1 MLYKFCWYLFN
12 IIFKFWLRWDI
23 YGLENIPVT
32 GPVVLASNHLS
43 LLDPPVVGTAANRKV
58 NFMAKAELFEPPVF
72 GPVIRRMGAFPVHRG
87 AADRQAMKTAI
98 GLLQKGEIV
107 GVFPEGTR
115 SKTGALGR
123 AGEGAFMMAAWTKAA
138 IVPVLITGTDFKRHP
153 GWPKVQVIFGKPL
166 AYATE
171 AKPNKENLAVI
182 TNLWVTAMHE
192 LEARYKKSAGYD
204 KLSRQEG

>member
-1 MLYKFCWYLFN
+1 MLYTFCWYLFN

-23 YGLENIPVT
+23 CGLENIPAT

-58 NFMAKAELFEPPVF
+58 NFMAKSELFEPPIF
-72 GPVIRRMGAFPVHRG
+72 GPAIRRMGAFPVHRG
-87 AADRQAMKTAI
+87 AADRQAIKTAI

-115 SKTGALGR
+115 SKTGDLGR
-123 AGEGAFMMAAWTKAA
+123 VGEGAFMMAAWTRAA

-153 GWPKVQVIFGKPL
+153 GWPKVQIAFGKPL
-166 AYATE
+166 AYNTT
-171 AKPNKENLAVI
+171 AKPSKENLAVI
-182 TNLWVTAMHE
+182 TRTWVQAMHE
-192 LEARYKKSAGYD
+192 LEAQYKK
-204 KLSRQEG
+204 